1 MLRRTAVI
9 LFAALSP
16 AHPSLTSVFTDEVL
30 MVAPSSPR
38 LATATPTPTVPPGS
52 VLGSEKPTPGANAT
66 VAVTATVLP
75 PTPTAAPTAPPPTPT
90 ATPTAP
96 SPTPTATPTA
106 QPASVIPPENFY
118 WIGTARVTMYTCI
131 ELGGCNYT
139 ASGVW
144 PYEGI
149 VAVDPRLIPLGA
161 TVWVDGLGIFLAA
174 DTGSLIYGNRVDVYV
189 NDYNRAINWGVQ
201 ELRAAAYIAP

>member
-1 MLRRTAVI
+1 MLRRTAVL

-16 AHPSLTSVFTDEVL
+16 AHPSLTSVFADEVL
-30 MVAPSSPR
+30 VAAPSSPSP
-38 LATATPTPTVPPGS
+38 ATATPTATVTPGS
-52 VLGSEKPTPGANAT
+52 VPGGETTTPGPSAT
-66 VAVTATVLP
+66 VAVTATV
-75 PTPTAAPTAPPPTPT
+75 PPPTPT

-96 SPTPTATPTA
+96 PPMPTATPTA
-106 QPASVIPPENFY
+106 QPASVIPSENFY
-118 WIGTARVTMYTCI
+118 WIGTARVTMYTCA

-139 ASGVW
+139 ASGLR

-174 DTGSLIYGNRVDVYV
+174 DTGSLIYGNRLDIYV

-201 ELRAAAYIAP
+201 ELRAAAYIPP